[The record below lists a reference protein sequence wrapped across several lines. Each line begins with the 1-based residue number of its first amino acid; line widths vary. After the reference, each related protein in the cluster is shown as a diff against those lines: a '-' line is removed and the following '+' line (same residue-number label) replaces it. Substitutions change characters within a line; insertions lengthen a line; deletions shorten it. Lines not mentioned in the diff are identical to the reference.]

1 MSKTK
6 KTLGLGILLIAC
18 FSLFAL
24 AADVS
29 GTWEVTT
36 MSQRGDRTSEMTIEQ
51 DGENIKV
58 TMPGFRGDEMEGT
71 GTVKDNAIEFK
82 FVMETQR
89 GEMTMTYTGT
99 IDGTTMTGE
108 VQFGEMGSAEWS
120 ATKK

>member
-1 MSKTK
+1 MSKSK

-18 FSLFAL
+18 FSLLAL
-24 AADVS
+24 ATDVS
-29 GTWEVTT
+29 GVWEVTT
-36 MSQRGDRTSEMTIEQ
+36 VSQRGDRTSELTIEQ

-71 GTVKDNAIEFK
+71 GTVKDKTIEFK

-99 IDGTTMTGE
+99 IDGTTMKGE